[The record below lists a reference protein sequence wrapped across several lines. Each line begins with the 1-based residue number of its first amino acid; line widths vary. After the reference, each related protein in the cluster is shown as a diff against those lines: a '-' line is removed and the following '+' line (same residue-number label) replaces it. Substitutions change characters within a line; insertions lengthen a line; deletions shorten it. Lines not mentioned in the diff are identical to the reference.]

1 MNNSG
6 IAFSISFG
14 NKTDTG
20 KQREKN
26 EDYLETFKSTFGDV
40 FIVCDGMGGHLGGE
54 VASRLAIASAK
65 NVILQNPQR
74 ITATKDIIK
83 AAIREANIN
92 VFKRSK
98 EDPNLKGMGTTIV
111 IAIVNNGIL
120 YYGHVGDSR
129 LYIVRGSRIFQLTHD
144 HSFVQTLV
152 DKGLITDDEAENHPR
167 KNEITRALGIA
178 EAVIPDIS
186 EKGLM
191 LYKGD
196 KLILCTDGLS
206 NMVSDRDIYEVVKET
221 TPLEAADKL
230 IDMANMAGG
239 TDNITLQVISVDRG
253 PALPDELKD
262 IPPEGAVMRAQR
274 ANVDRAI
281 TRELEGNYSIGT
293 PVKKSNKKLLYILS
307 GASLLIIIFAAL
319 LIIDPM
325 NLFKKEKTY
334 KPIPE
339 TESMRVDIMGNLE
352 NILRDIYNNPNS
364 KLDSSKFINVEFTY
378 KGEGFQQPKNYTW
391 DSLKNNINK
400 SQLKFNRIEK
410 INDTTYRYWAENKN
424 ATYEYEIKSTMIE
437 GKIKFYS
444 IEFKSKSSNNP
455 EEKNPKIKKQP
466 EVNKPRTPSR
476 DNASQTKQNEKPKE
490 QQQNN
495 EQPKQDKTKEKI
507 KTEK

>member
-1 MNNSG
+1 MDNSG
-6 IAFSISFG
+6 ISFSISFG

-54 VASRLAIASAK
+54 VASRLAITSAK
-65 NVILQNPQR
+65 NVILQNPQK

-129 LYIVRGSRIFQLTHD
+129 LYIVRGSRIYQLTHD

-152 DKGLITDDEAENHPR
+152 DKGLITDEEAENHPR

-186 EKGLM
+186 EKALM

-239 TDNITLQVISVDRG
+239 NDNITLQVISVDRG

-281 TRELEGNYSIGT
+281 TRELEGDYQVGI
-293 PVKKSNKKLLYILS
+293 PVKKSKKKLLYIIS
-307 GASLLIIIFAAL
+307 GASLLVIILAVL

-325 NLFKKEKTY
+325 NLFKKEETY
-334 KPIPE
+334 RPVSMK
-339 TESMRVDIMGNLE
+339 ESVKIDVMENLK
-352 NILRDIYNNPNS
+352 NVLRDIYNNPDS
-364 KLDSSKFINVEFTY
+364 KLDSSKFINIEFTY
-378 KGEGFQQPKNYTW
+378 KGEGFKQPKDYTW
-391 DSLKNNINK
+391 DSLKHNINK
-400 SQLKFNRIEK
+400 SQIKFNSIEK
-410 INDTTYRYWAENKN
+410 INDTTFTYWAENKD
-424 ATYEYEIKSTMIE
+424 AIYKYEIKATMIE
-437 GKIKFYS
+437 GRIKFYS
-444 IEFKSKSSNNP
+444 IEFLNKETKESKNQ
-455 EEKNPKIKKQP
+455 KDKKQS
-466 EVNKPRTPSR
+466 EVNKQRAPSKG
-476 DNASQTKQNEKPKE
+476 NTQQTKPSEKPKE
-490 QQQNN
+490 QPQNN
-495 EQPKQDKTKEKI
+495 EQPKQDKSQEKI
-507 KTEK
+507 KTGK

>member
-1 MNNSG
+1 MDNSG
-6 IAFSISFG
+6 ISFSISFG

-54 VASRLAIASAK
+54 VASRLAITSAK
-65 NVILQNPQR
+65 NVILQNPQK

-129 LYIVRGSRIFQLTHD
+129 LYIVRGSRIYQLTHD
-144 HSFVQTLV
+144 HSFVQILV
-152 DKGLITDDEAENHPR
+152 DKGLITDEEAENHPR

-186 EKGLM
+186 EKALM

-206 NMVSDRDIYEVVKET
+206 NMVSDRDIYEVAKEMS
-221 TPLEAADKL
+221 PLEAADKL

-239 TDNITLQVISVDRG
+239 NDNITLQVISVDRG

-281 TRELEGNYSIGT
+281 TRELEGDYPAGI
-293 PVKKSNKKLLYILS
+293 PVKKSKKKCLL
-307 GASLLIIIFAAL
+307 
-319 LIIDPM
+319 
-325 NLFKKEKTY
+325 
-334 KPIPE
+334 
-339 TESMRVDIMGNLE
+339 V
-352 NILRDIYNNPNS
+352 
-364 KLDSSKFINVEFTY
+364 
-378 KGEGFQQPKNYTW
+378 
-391 DSLKNNINK
+391 
-400 SQLKFNRIEK
+400 
-410 INDTTYRYWAENKN
+410 
-424 ATYEYEIKSTMIE
+424 
-437 GKIKFYS
+437 
-444 IEFKSKSSNNP
+444 
-455 EEKNPKIKKQP
+455 
-466 EVNKPRTPSR
+466 
-476 DNASQTKQNEKPKE
+476 
-490 QQQNN
+490 
-495 EQPKQDKTKEKI
+495 
-507 KTEK
+507 